1 MEGYRAYI
9 SSERRPKETPA
20 DLVDE
25 SGIAVFGTFD
35 REFETMDLV
44 RCKGPTHLPDVFNKQ
59 KLTLWE
65 AVEVDFGDGVL
76 LAGGTDMGLF
86 GMMVHVFFDRNDG
99 VIYKWSSVLP
109 TADVSIAPN
118 LLNGS
123 VTYVRGD
130 DGFIKFE
137 NDFGRGA
144 CEIEGVHIGEAGSV
158 KPEKDF
164 ESQLRKEERN
174 ALGFGAEGRDTI
186 EYELSLRQI
195 SPPSV
200 VSIPFGKNRPL
211 YTEKSFFNV
220 TGSLRVNGKVYTAGE
235 NTTAIIDD
243 HRGFYPRR
251 MHYDWMTA
259 FGKCAREDEPDE
271 RRYFA
276 LNLTANQSI
285 DPYKYNEDLIWI
297 AGGQSLLP
305 PVTFERD
312 RETKELA
319 RELKSGA
326 VWRVSDDHDMVDVR
340 FEVRGVAPTVLH
352 AGLVNI
358 DYFIVFGEAYG
369 YVRDEE
375 GRRYILDGIQ
385 AIGEDKSMLY

>member
-1 MEGYRAYI
+1 M
-9 SSERRPKETPA
+9 KETPK

-25 SGIAVFGTFD
+25 NGRAVFGTFD
-35 REFETMDLV
+35 SEFETMDLV
-44 RCKGPTHLPDVFNKQ
+44 RCSRPTHLPDLFNKQ

-76 LAGGTDMGLF
+76 LAAGSDMGLF
-86 GMMVHVFFDRNDG
+86 GMILNVFFDRNRG
-99 VIYKWSSVLP
+99 VIYKWSSMIP
-109 TADVSIAPN
+109 QTDVSIAEN

-123 VTYVRGD
+123 VTYARAD

-158 KPEKDF
+158 KEKDF
-164 ESQLRKEERN
+164 GKQLEKEEKS
-174 ALGFGAEGRDTI
+174 AFGFGAAGRDTI
-186 EYELSLRQI
+186 EYELSLRRI

-200 VSIPFGKNRPL
+200 VSIPFGRNRPL
-211 YTEKSFFNV
+211 CTEKCFFNV
-220 TGSLRVNGKVYTAGE
+220 TGSLRLNGRVYTAGE

-251 MHYDWMTA
+251 MHYDWMTT
-259 FGKCAREDEPDE
+259 FGRCAREDAPDE
-271 RRYFA
+271 KRYFA
-276 LNLTANQSI
+276 LNLTANQSV
-285 DPYKYNEDLIWI
+285 DPYRYNENLIWL
-297 AGGQSLLP
+297 AGEQSLLP

-312 RETKELA
+312 RPTRELA

-326 VWRVSDDHDMVDVR
+326 VWTVCDEHDMVDVR
-340 FEVRGVAPTVLH
+340 FEVRGTAPTVMH
-352 AGLVNI
+352 GGVVNI
-358 DYFIVFGEAYG
+358 DYYIVFGEAYG
-369 YVRDEE
+369 YVRDEH
-375 GRRYILDGIQ
+375 GRKYIIDGMQ